1 MLMIH
6 TADLHLGASPDSR
19 EPWGKN
25 RKQELW
31 DSFERLLE
39 EVREKKAD
47 LLLISGDLFHRPPL
61 LRELREVNAQF
72 EALGKTKVV
81 LMAGNH
87 DFIGKDSFYHGFVW
101 ADNVF
106 FFENRQISRIR
117 FPDLKVEVYGLSYH
131 EKEIREPLYDEV
143 QPEENGYYHILLA
156 HGGDEKHIP
165 FKREKLARSGFDYIA
180 FGHIHKPGMLIEHQ
194 AVMAG
199 SLEPTDHTCEGVHGY
214 VEIEVRN
221 GQNRIRLVPF
231 AKREYRKLSV
241 NMTEEDTMNSLRDG
255 IAEMIRRQ
263 GKDHIY
269 EVHLCGKRHASM
281 EIMEEK
287 LKSAGNIRKIT
298 DETAPFFDYEKLK
311 MDHKGLIL
319 EKYILSMEHCETEVE
334 KKALSLGVSA
344 LLEVLER

>member
-39 EVREKKAD
+39 ETRKKQAD
-47 LLLISGDLFHRPPL
+47 LLLIAGDLFHRPPL
-61 LRELREVNAQF
+61 LRELREVNAKF
-72 EALGKTKVV
+72 AALGKTKVV

-87 DFIGKDSFYHGFVW
+87 DYIGKDSFYKGFSW
-101 ADNVF
+101 AENVF
-106 FFENRQISRIR
+106 FFEDRQPSVLR
-117 FPDLKVEVYGLSYH
+117 FPELKVDVWGFSYH
-131 EKEIREPLYDEV
+131 EKEIRERLYDHI
-143 QPEENGYYHILLA
+143 QPEKNGYYHILLA

-165 FKREKLARSGFDYIA
+165 FTREKLARSGFDYIA
-180 FGHIHKPGMLIEHQ
+180 FGHIHKPGMIIEHQ

-214 VEIEVRN
+214 VEIEVVG

-231 AKREYRKLSV
+231 AQREYRKLQIS
-241 NMTEEDTMNSLRDG
+241 MTEEDTMSSLFKN
-255 IAEMIRRQ
+255 IVEMIHKQ
-263 GKDHIY
+263 GEEHIY
-269 EVHLCGKRHASM
+269 EVLLCGKRHRSF
-281 EIMEEK
+281 EIMEDK
-287 LKSAGNIRKIT
+287 LKSAGNIHKIT
-298 DETAPFFDYEKLK
+298 DQTEPFFDYEKLK
-311 MDHKGLIL
+311 KDYRGTIL
-319 EKYILSMEHCETEVE
+319 EKYMLSFAQCETELE
-334 KKALSLGVSA
+334 KKALNLGVSA